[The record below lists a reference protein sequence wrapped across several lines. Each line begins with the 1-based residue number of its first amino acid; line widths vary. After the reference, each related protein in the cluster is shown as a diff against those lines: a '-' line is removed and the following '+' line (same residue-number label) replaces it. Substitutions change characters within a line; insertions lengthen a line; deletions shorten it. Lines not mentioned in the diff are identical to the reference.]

1 MLNPAWLVQVIQIAL
16 SRIRVEDRSWG
27 LSAEIGSAYDTMDL
41 HTSYYLNHMT
51 VNPLVQYYLIP
62 SISATHNR
70 QAFCLLISFV
80 LI

>member
-1 MLNPAWLVQVIQIAL
+1 MGYDLNDDTGSKATTLKHGI
-16 SRIRVEDRSWG
+16 D

-62 SISATHNR
+62 SISATYNT
-70 QAFCLLISFV
+70 QAFAS
-80 LI
+80 